1 MNADK
6 EVCKPF
12 NYMASPG
19 PLSKHSKGPEAQL
32 GEKVSMS
39 MLMSLGPAHQALHAP
54 WEWRGERLSSCFPE
68 WRFRMQ
74 KHATSVYWKRL
85 MGRGPHHEG
94 NGRLHAHECEI
105 PAQCSQDPQGCQ
117 TSEVQ
122 VQGVK
127 EICSKSGYAMNFC
140 LMISLFKFCEHLF

>member
-39 MLMSLGPAHQALHAP
+39 MLMSLGSAHQALHAP

-94 NGRLHAHECEI
+94 NGSSMLMSVRSQPNAHKTHKD
-105 PAQCSQDPQGCQ
+105 ARPQRCKFRGLKK
-117 TSEVQ
+117 SVQ
-122 VQGVK
+122 NLV
-127 EICSKSGYAMNFC
+127 M
-140 LMISLFKFCEHLF
+140 L